1 MIPRLDH
8 LHNVVMALRVGD
20 RLPSFSLLDQDGERR
35 SSDDLAGRPLV
46 LFFYPKDDTPGCTIE
61 ACSFRDNH
69 CALNELG
76 AVIWGVS
83 ADDAVSHRR
92 FVTRHSL
99 PYPLLCDT
107 NNALRRSLGVPRAM
121 GLLPGRV
128 TYVVDGE
135 GIIRHV
141 IENLLDGPAH
151 VRESLRVLNNLAAAP
166 AA

>member
-1 MIPRLDH
+1 
-8 LHNVVMALRVGD
+8 MALQVGD
-20 RLPSFSLLDQDGERR
+20 RLPAFSLLDQDGERR
-35 SSDDLAGRPLV
+35 SSDDLAGRNLV

-69 CALNELG
+69 DALVDLG

-92 FVTRHSL
+92 FAGRHKL
-99 PYPLLCDT
+99 PYPLLSDV
-107 NNALRRSLGVPRAM
+107 NNMLRKRFGVPRAM

-141 IENLLDGPAH
+141 VENLLDGPAH
-151 VRESLRVLNNLAAAP
+151 VREAHAVLKTLATAAS
-166 AA
+166 A